1 MTPLGLDNDDESGQ
15 KEPSELKALKKALG
29 DRFRELDT
37 FLNKRIVPSLTGLT
51 EDVGGRLESLEQT
64 NAELARNIKKEQQN
78 RFTKMRDDILKEN
91 QMMMERTVQMQTDM
105 QVEMKEQK
113 KAMKSLKREVNN

>member
-15 KEPSELKALKKALG
+15 KEPSELKAIKKALG

-64 NAELARNIKKEQQN
+64 NAELARSIKKEQQT

-91 QMMMERTVQMQTDM
+91 QEMMERNVQMQTDM
-105 QVEMKEQK
+105 QTEM
-113 KAMKSLKREVNN
+113 